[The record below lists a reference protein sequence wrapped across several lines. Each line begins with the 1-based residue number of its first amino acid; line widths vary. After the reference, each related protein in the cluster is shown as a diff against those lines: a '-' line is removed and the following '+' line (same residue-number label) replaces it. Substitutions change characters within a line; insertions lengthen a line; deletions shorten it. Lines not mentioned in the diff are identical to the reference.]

1 MKGRGGKIILRIV
14 PKKKKKYSSSKSY
27 DFSFSDSL
35 KNYYSYFSFILIFD
49 SLFRND
55 IRLNNINL
63 Q

>member
-14 PKKKKKYSSSKSY
+14 QKKKKEIFLFEILRSY
-27 DFSFSDSL
+27 KFSEKL
-35 KNYYSYFSFILIFD
+35 LYSYFSFILIFD

>member
-14 PKKKKKYSSSKSY
+14 QKKKKKYY
-27 DFSFSDSL
+27 DLADSL